1 MSVKKYKCMVNGE
14 PIKTARITV
23 TDPYDREKCQ
33 SELNNV
39 MENLKKQGF
48 RKCQIT
54 TIFDTNNPRQEM
66 RSAKFIDLTK
76 FEKPKASIFINVFSQ
91 DQPRERPKSKPRR
104 KKKPSNYSSDDED
117 DDDGPDGDDG
127 DPDGPEY
134 SYGVNADVSGYSI
147 QYYK

>member
-1 MSVKKYKCMVNGE
+1 M
-14 PIKTARITV
+14 A
-23 TDPYDREKCQ
+23 
-33 SELNNV
+33 
-39 MENLKKQGF
+39 NLKKQGF

-76 FEKPKASIFINVFSQ
+76 FQTPKASIFINVFSQ

-117 DDDGPDGDDG
+117 GDDADGPDGDDG

-134 SYGVNADVSGYSI
+134 SYGVNADVTGYSI